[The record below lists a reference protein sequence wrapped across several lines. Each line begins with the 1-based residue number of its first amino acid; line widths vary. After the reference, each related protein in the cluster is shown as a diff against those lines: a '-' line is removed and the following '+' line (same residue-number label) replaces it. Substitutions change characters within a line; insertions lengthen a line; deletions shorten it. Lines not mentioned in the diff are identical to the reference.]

1 MAGNHIITS
10 SSCNNGAKL
19 DKSPKSTKSPKSEK
33 FEKSDHTEKTKST
46 ETRENKKSSQTN
58 QPQKDPS
65 SASLFIKRLLP
76 FGGKNNNSAVK
87 AVKPVKTSKDSDKAS
102 GEKSEYASV
111 KVLKQFWNNRISLTS
126 AQSTENLDLKQKSA
140 TLSNKRGSQS
150 SDNLFDSS
158 RREKSLTLDGK
169 SSLSSSQENSSASS
183 KENSPEQDCV
193 DFKSLRI
200 VDDFNKYK
208 NADFIRYKRTSLD
221 PKKDEIE
228 APPEVDDLCRISKK
242 LRPDSLNFDT
252 SKISQNFPQI
262 AKTPIGGKI
271 HWAKREDILPK
282 KSPDKNM
289 SVKSNKIVTEQTP
302 AKNIK
307 STAKEVPKKEVMK
320 PPESSQQEKLTKK
333 LEKQVSQ
340 EVAMPTSPSASSTTN
355 SNTIVTTTRK
365 FSFRT
370 TASQPHANKK
380 LTVGMSN
387 GSKVAQIA
395 QRFNQMIQQDS
406 TILEEVKKR
415 GMVLHRVGGHVY
427 KIKEDKGEYKNSWSK
442 KKTGDDSDECSSLI
456 SCGKNST
463 RKKNS
468 IKKRPSIRI
477 LIESPKKAGGNVVSK
492 TQLYETNIIKKD
504 TIVIKPKVPDKS
516 DRVLA
521 KTKELKKKGGKSQK
535 TEYKEES
542 YNIEEQFE
550 EDVNA
555 SNAPKTENPIKPEET
570 YAVPNKLAIKFCPK
584 TVAKMAQNIEKNTE
598 TAPETELLE
607 IKSKESKSTYQR
619 IYDKIMFRSSF
630 LYNKKNPKAEPES
643 SSKSVSYTEIC
654 HIQPT
659 VNSVNIGEDYE
670 EVVEAVQKVEE
681 NIYLSPASNQPSQ
694 LPKKSVSYTEI
705 SKIEL
710 EPIEDYEDSIG
721 LAVSNAAD
729 NYSKSVNDLSVKCQ
743 EIFDMEPPKSSE
755 ALEVKPNQSFLFRT
769 QSQSKFSGSA
779 DLNMELDGMTEIS
792 LDKDEPPALP
802 SKENAYEMISKPNQ
816 SDVHISST
824 SKSSNNNSN
833 ENIYQCLA
841 DVIKLVDSISIKS
854 YESFETYDEITSQE
868 KDEQVIE
875 KKEDDYEIC
884 DPPEPPPPR
893 KVEQKIEKLDKVE
906 KPEIVISAPVLT
918 STTSSLVDSDD
929 LPELPAPKRILN
941 TVNNY
946 DVPKSSYEKIKYDL
960 PQRQQKSPKMLNKE
974 LPLPP
979 RNVSPESINDYDSEN
994 IYDTI
999 KNADNRSLLS
1009 SCYESIAN
1017 NKLQTS
1023 PSKQALENE
1032 ANPYK
1037 SSTNDTMSIISSC
1050 YESISLKQNYSTI
1063 NQILRHAISTTT
1075 LSSVDRTN
1083 SIYGTTV
1090 GQSLTPPSDRSGSD
1104 NSDEWIDLSDDE
1116 IEGLNAENKK
1126 HNFIV

>member
-1 MAGNHIITS
+1 MAGNSHHSS

-19 DKSPKSTKSPKSEK
+19 DKSPRSAKSEK
-33 FEKSDHTEKTKST
+33 TENTKTAEIKDI
-46 ETRENKKSSQTN
+46 KKSSQTN
-58 QPQKDPS
+58 QPPS
-65 SASLFIKRLLP
+65 STSLFIKRLLP
-76 FGGKNNNSAVK
+76 FGGKSNNSPPK
-87 AVKPVKTSKDSDKAS
+87 SVKTIKSNKDNCKTP
-102 GEKSEYASV
+102 GEKTEYTSV

-126 AQSTENLDLKQKSA
+126 AQSTENLDSRQKSA
-140 TLSNKRGSQS
+140 TLCDKRGSQS
-150 SDNLFDSS
+150 SENLFDPC
-158 RREKSLTLDGK
+158 RREKSLTLYGK
-169 SSLSSSQENSSASS
+169 TSWHSTRENSSASS

-193 DFKSLRI
+193 DFKSPRI

-221 PKKDEIE
+221 PKKDDVEQTKD
-228 APPEVDDLCRISKK
+228 EVDEACKIIKK
-242 LRPDSLNFDT
+242 VRPDSLNFDT

-262 AKTPIGGKI
+262 AKSPVGGKI
-271 HWAKREDILPK
+271 HWAKREDIIPK
-282 KSPDKNM
+282 KSPDKTM
-289 SVKSNKIVTEQTP
+289 SFKTSKMTTEEIP
-302 AKNIK
+302 AK
-307 STAKEVPKKEVMK
+307 K
-320 PPESSQQEKLTKK
+320 PPESDQKDKRSIKLDKN
-333 LEKQVSQ
+333 VSQ
-340 EVAMPTSPSASSTTN
+340 EDVMPSSPSPSVIN
-355 SNTIVTTTRK
+355 SNNSNVAATTSRK

-395 QRFNQMIQQDS
+395 QRFNQMMQQDS

-427 KIKEDKGEYKNSWSK
+427 KIKEDKGDYKNSWSK
-442 KKTGDDSDECSSLI
+442 KKTVDDSDECSSLI

-521 KTKELKKKGGKSQK
+521 KTKELKKKGGKSKK
-535 TEYKEES
+535 TEYIVES
-542 YNIEEQFE
+542 PNIEEQIQE
-550 EDVNA
+550 EINDS
-555 SNAPKTENPIKPEET
+555 SNTQIKPEET
-570 YAVPNKLAIKFCPK
+570 YAVPNKIAVKCSPQAVPK
-584 TVAKMAQNIEKNTE
+584 MTQNIEN
-598 TAPETELLE
+598 APELE
-607 IKSKESKSTYQR
+607 VLENKSKESKSTYQK
-619 IYDKIMFRSSF
+619 IYDKFMFRSSF
-630 LYNKKNPKAEPES
+630 LYNKKSPKAEPE
-643 SSKSVSYTEIC
+643 SKSVSYTEIC
-654 HIQPT
+654 HIQP
-659 VNSVNIGEDYE
+659 SVNKIILEKDYE

-681 NIYLSPASNQPSQ
+681 NIYLSPISIKASQF
-694 LPKKSVSYTEI
+694 PKKSVSYTEI
-705 SKIEL
+705 SKIEI
-710 EPIEDYEDSIG
+710 EPVEEYEDSIG

-729 NYSKSVNDLSVKCQ
+729 NFSKSVNDISVKCN
-743 EIFDMEPPKSSE
+743 EIFDLDPPVIKSSE
-755 ALEVKPNQSFLFRT
+755 APEVKPNQSFLFRT
-769 QSQSKFSGSA
+769 QSQNKFYGS
-779 DLNMELDGMTEIS
+779 DLNMELDGMTDIN
-792 LDKDEPPALP
+792 LNDDPPALP
-802 SKENAYEMISKPNQ
+802 SKENAYEIISKPNQ
-816 SDVHISST
+816 SDFQNSIFQITPKSST
-824 SKSSNNNSN
+824 NNSN

-854 YESFETYDEITSQE
+854 YESFETYDEIKSQE
-868 KDEQVIE
+868 KVEPVVE
-875 KKEDDYEIC
+875 RKEDDYEIC

-893 KVEQKIEKLDKVE
+893 KVEPKFEKVDKSE

-929 LPELPAPKRILN
+929 LPELPTPKRILN
-941 TVNNY
+941 AANNY
-946 DVPKSSYEKIKYDL
+946 DVPKSSYEKIKYDVL
-960 PQRQQKSPKMLNKE
+960 PQRPQKSPKMMNKE

-979 RNVSPESINDYDSEN
+979 RNDSPESINDYDSEN

-1017 NKLQTS
+1017 NKLQTLPAS
-1023 PSKQALENE
+1023 QAIENE

-1037 SSTNDTMSIISSC
+1037 SSTNETMSIISSC
-1050 YESISLKQNYSTI
+1050 YESINLKQNYSTI